1 MASSS
6 SPSHLTLFS
15 SRFRTRSRRS
25 SRRDSALVHSLKEFR
40 RSLTAWRISSSL
52 VYARSW
58 RLTTRSRRV
67 FLAAAESF
75 PLGRSWSV
83 ANTASFTWRDCSKV
97 TVTCHRSSGN
107 RGSGSVPTS
116 GPVAV
121 GVSTGAGFMGEALGS
136 SDLFPGLGARIVDS
150 KGAACDDSAWT
161 AAGLSSGSSV
171 LFPGLGARIVD
182 SKGAAGD
189 DSAWTA
195 AGLSSGGSV
204 SNEASEPGDARGGV
218 H

>member
-1 MASSS
+1 
-6 SPSHLTLFS
+6 
-15 SRFRTRSRRS
+15 
-25 SRRDSALVHSLKEFR
+25 
-40 RSLTAWRISSSL
+40 
-52 VYARSW
+52 
-58 RLTTRSRRV
+58 
-67 FLAAAESF
+67 
-75 PLGRSWSV
+75 
-83 ANTASFTWRDCSKV
+83 
-97 TVTCHRSSGN
+97 
-107 RGSGSVPTS
+107 
-116 GPVAV
+116 
-121 GVSTGAGFMGEALGS
+121 MGEALGS

-204 SNEASEPGDARGGV
+204 SNEASEPGDAGGESTRITSSSEV
-218 H
+218 GGPDCEGDGLGCWLFLAGLFRSKTEIFFQPRHSWSVLTRALA